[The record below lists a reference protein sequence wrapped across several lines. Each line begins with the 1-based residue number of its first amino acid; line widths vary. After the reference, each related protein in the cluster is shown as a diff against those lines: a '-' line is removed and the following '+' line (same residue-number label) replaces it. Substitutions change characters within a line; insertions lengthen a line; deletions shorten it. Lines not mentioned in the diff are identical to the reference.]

1 MSFYIG
7 KNTTEM
13 DEALDS
19 KALVK
24 IAPEVYRDRFD
35 AIADLRKL
43 DDGSLHQGNGFRR
56 VASFVNIPLFKAAN
70 TVLDPE
76 FLRDKKK
83 FYSFLRRNR
92 EYATYDITNQTKR
105 PRYTIT
111 TVDGKQV

>member
-56 VASFVNIPLFKAAN
+56 VASFVNIPLVSALQL
-70 TVLDPE
+70 VDPE
-76 FLRDKKK
+76 FMKDKKK
-83 FYSFLRRNR
+83 FYAFLRRNR
-92 EYATYDITNQTKR
+92 QYATFDITSHTKR
-105 PRYTIT
+105 PRFTST
-111 TVDGKQV
+111 VVDGKEV

>member
-1 MSFYIG
+1 MAFYVR
-7 KNTTEM
+7 KNETEM
-13 DEALDS
+13 DEALNPA
-19 KALVK
+19 ALVK

-43 DDGSLHQGNGFRR
+43 DDGTLHQGNGFRR

-76 FLRDKKK
+76 FMKDKRK

-92 EYATYDITNQTKR
+92 EYATYDITSHTKR
-105 PRYTIT
+105 PRYTMT
-111 TVDGKQV
+111 VVDGKQV